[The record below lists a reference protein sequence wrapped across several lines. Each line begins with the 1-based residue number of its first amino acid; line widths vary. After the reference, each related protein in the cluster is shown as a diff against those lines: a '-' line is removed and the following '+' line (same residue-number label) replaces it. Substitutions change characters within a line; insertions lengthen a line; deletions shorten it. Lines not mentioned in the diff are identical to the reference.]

1 MTGQSPVYVC
11 TVLRARGASHLY
23 ALQLEL
29 QLALRLV
36 DVEGGIPLSVD
47 PSWRGTY
54 RVLGVLLP
62 RTNKTSMLVRLLL

>member
-36 DVEGGIPLSVD
+36 DVEGAREE
-47 PSWRGTY
+47 RG
-54 RVLGVLLP
+54 V
-62 RTNKTSMLVRLLL
+62 

>member
-36 DVEGGIPLSVD
+36 DVEGAREETFVHHRLM
-47 PSWRGTY
+47 
-54 RVLGVLLP
+54 P
-62 RTNKTSMLVRLLL
+62 RFQAYDTRHKATFRWY